1 MKIMS
6 IVSWVL
12 VAVLAVGV
20 GVMAFMGQKN
30 AGRAAELEE
39 TLSTVQADFEASQQE
54 LSGAKDALAAAENNL
69 STAQADSAAQAQK
82 AQEQTARVETL
93 AKDLAAKEEQLTS
106 VTAEMEEAVKQA
118 QEAKAAIEAQ
128 KAEWVEAK
136 EDLEAQLASAQA
148 ELAATQAAAEA
159 EYADVAA
166 DAEGGA
172 LDEEGAEAL
181 GEDASVEYPDET
193 GGRIVGQSRMFSF
206 ISYGE
211 DQKLFFRL
219 LDGQTLTYEDV
230 PATLV
235 EEMVAMEDRV
245 DMRYRFHVQNKFKS
259 LPPDNI
265 VIRKYL
271 KWHRKN
277 PVKTDVRAVIAEPVE
292 EGVEPEVA
300 EAPAEE

>member
-20 GVMAFMGQKN
+20 GVMAFMGQNN

-54 LSGAKDALAAAENNL
+54 LSGAKDALAAAENSL

-93 AKDLAAKEEQLTS
+93 AKDLAAKEEKLAS

-136 EDLEAQLASAQA
+136 EDLEAQLASA
-148 ELAATQAAAEA
+148 
-159 EYADVAA
+159 
-166 DAEGGA
+166 
-172 LDEEGAEAL
+172 
-181 GEDASVEYPDET
+181 
-193 GGRIVGQSRMFSF
+193 
-206 ISYGE
+206 
-211 DQKLFFRL
+211 
-219 LDGQTLTYEDV
+219 
-230 PATLV
+230 
-235 EEMVAMEDRV
+235 
-245 DMRYRFHVQNKFKS
+245 
-259 LPPDNI
+259 
-265 VIRKYL
+265 
-271 KWHRKN
+271 
-277 PVKTDVRAVIAEPVE
+277 
-292 EGVEPEVA
+292 
-300 EAPAEE
+300 